1 MRKVHAEEEVAKQSQ
16 GHNKD
21 TKSITT
27 LVGMLAVG
35 GMPASSIEN
44 CVVMAAQMAL
54 SSIARC
60 CV

>member
-16 GHNKD
+16 GRKD

-27 LVGMLAVG
+27 LAGMLAVG
-35 GMPASSIEN
+35 GTPASSIEN
-44 CVVMAAQMAL
+44 CAVMAAQMAL
-54 SSIARC
+54 SSIARY